1 MATSYGPDLER
12 KNAVFGHSAK
22 ACLLPSGTISPIFL
36 LSYGDLSKFTHALIE
51 KTDLMTL

>member
-1 MATSYGPDLER
+1 MQSLVTVQKP
-12 KNAVFGHSAK
+12 
-22 ACLLPSGTISPIFL
+22 ACSRLALFLSPIFL